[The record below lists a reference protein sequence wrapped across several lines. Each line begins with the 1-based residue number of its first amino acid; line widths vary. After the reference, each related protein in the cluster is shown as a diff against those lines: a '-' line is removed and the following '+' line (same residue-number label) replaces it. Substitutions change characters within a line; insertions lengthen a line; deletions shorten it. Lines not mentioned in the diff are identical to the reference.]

1 MNCPKCGAHNDDEAV
16 CCSLCYE
23 AFKAKP
29 KAPSPQSRLEKIAFP
44 EVACSFDGWCATGPM
59 VIGLN
64 GLHFFIRG
72 LERVKASAGEAV
84 GDGIGGVGG
93 ILVGMAIDSATG
105 GPLQRPEKVDI
116 RPAVEIL
123 DQCAPV
129 LAEAPGISKCK
140 EYFRV
145 DKKDIKSLSF
155 GFWGG
160 LTVKSSWIDLSVT
173 GITPEE
179 KASAFFK
186 TKGYP
191 YEG

>member
-1 MNCPKCGAHNDDEAV
+1 MNCPKCGANNDDAAV
-16 CCSLCYE
+16 CCSLCYDM
-23 AFKAKP
+23 FKAKP
-29 KAPSPQSRLEKIAFP
+29 KAPYPQSRLEKIAFP
-44 EVACSFDGWCATGPM
+44 EVSCGFDGWRAAGPL

-64 GLHFFIRG
+64 GLHFFIQT
-72 LERVKASAGEAV
+72 LERVKASTGEAV
-84 GDGIGGVGG
+84 GGGIGGVGG
-93 ILVGMAIDSATG
+93 FLIGAAIDSAIG
-105 GPLQRPEKVDI
+105 EPPLRPEKVDI
-116 RPAVEIL
+116 RRSAEIL

-145 DKKDIKSLSF
+145 DKKDIKSLAF

-160 LTVKSSWIDLSVT
+160 LTVKASWIELAVS
-173 GITPEE
+173 GIAPEE